1 MKLHLSLLFSLLF
14 TVHIVNAA
22 DSTDTIVL
30 DETGVKNL
38 RIETATAEEADFETT
53 AFALA
58 VTEAMPEKRSTLS
71 SRIPGRVAE
80 THLKVGT
87 FVTKGEKLA
96 LIESRQPGD
105 PPPTVWLTAPAD
117 GTVLSVGTV
126 LGSPV
131 EPSDTLADIADL
143 GTIFVV
149 ATVPQAIAAKVKQ
162 GTQARIRFPIRPD
175 KEYMAT
181 LLKFAACACPDPA
194 CALGQ
199 DVSTRSNDKETADR
213 TSAGVLFTLKNP
225 DNSLRPGMNAE
236 VQIILD
242 QRKNVLSIPRA
253 ALQGEASKRFVY
265 VKHFDLPNA
274 FIRTPVQ
281 TGEMNDRFVEIVS
294 GLFPA
299 DEVVTRGAYS
309 LSFAG
314 GGSVSLKEALDAA
327 HGHEHAADGSEP
339 IEGVTANK
347 PTGETDAHDDS
358 HKEASPVWKYV
369 SGVLLLLLIASFFTK
384 LRPASQDDEA
394 GSAAN
399 SNPKGH

>member
-1 MKLHLSLLFSLLF
+1 MKLHFLILFSLISSI
-14 TVHIVNAA
+14 HAA
-22 DSTDTIVL
+22 TNSDTIIL
-30 DETGVKNL
+30 DEIGVKNL
-38 RIETATAEEADFETT
+38 RIETAVAEEADFETT

-71 SRIPGRVAE
+71 SRIPGRVAQ
-80 THLKVGT
+80 TNLKVGT
-87 FVTKGEKLA
+87 YVTKGEKLV

-117 GTVLSVGTV
+117 GTILSVGTV

-149 ATVPQAIAAKVKQ
+149 ATVPQVIAAKIKQ

-175 KEYMAT
+175 KEYIAT

-199 DVSTRSNDKETADR
+199 DVSTRSNDKENVDR

-225 DNSLRPGMNAE
+225 DNTLRPGMSAE
-236 VQIILD
+236 AQIILD
-242 QRKNVLSIPRA
+242 QRKNVLSIPRS

-274 FIRTPVQ
+274 FIKTPVQ
-281 TGEMNDRFVEIVS
+281 VGQMNDRFAEIVA

-299 DEVVTRGAYS
+299 DEVVTKGAYS

-314 GGSVSLKEALDAA
+314 GGSGVSLKEALDAA
-327 HGHEHAADGSEP
+327 HGHEHAEDG
-339 IEGVTANK
+339 
-347 PTGETDAHDDS
+347 GELTPEKRAEM
-358 HKEASPVWKYV
+358 EAKKRAASGLPPETSSGASRVWIYV
-369 SGVLLLLLIASFFTK
+369 SGGLFLLLLASLFTRK
-384 LRPASQDDEA
+384 S
-394 GSAAN
+394 
-399 SNPKGH
+399 SNTQPEDL

>member
-1 MKLHLSLLFSLLF
+1 MKLHLSLLCSLLF
-14 TVHIVNAA
+14 TVSNNHAA
-22 DSTDTIVL
+22 ESTDTIVL

-53 AFALA
+53 AFALG
-58 VTEAMPEKRSTLS
+58 VTEAMPQKRSTLS

-80 THLKVGT
+80 TNLKVGT

-117 GTVLSVGTV
+117 GTILSVGTV

-131 EPSDTLADIADL
+131 EPCDTLADIADL

-175 KEYMAT
+175 KEYTAT

-199 DVSTRSNDKETADR
+199 DVSTRSNEKENVDR
-213 TSAGVLFTLKNP
+213 TSAGVLFTLENP
-225 DNSLRPGMNAE
+225 DNTLRPGMNAE
-236 VQIILD
+236 AQIILD

-253 ALQGEASKRFVY
+253 ALQGEPSNRFVY

-274 FIRTPVQ
+274 FIKTPVQ
-281 TGEMNDRFVEIVS
+281 TGEMNDRFVEIIS

-314 GGSVSLKEALDAA
+314 GGNVSLKEALDAA
-327 HGHEHAADGSEP
+327 HGHEHAADGSEL
-339 IEGVTANK
+339 TADK
-347 PTGETDAHDDS
+347 KAETGATEDTEAHDHEGS
-358 HKEASPVWKYV
+358 SPVWMYV
-369 SGVLLLLLIASFFTK
+369 SGVLALLLVASFFGKKRGAPSDAEPTESRVETTK
-384 LRPASQDDEA
+384 EA
-394 GSAAN
+394 R
-399 SNPKGH
+399 